1 MEILANFFILSFKA
15 VLIHIEQQHFR
26 CTSFIVLDIVI

>member
-1 MEILANFFILSFKA
+1 MEILAEFFILSFKA
-15 VLIHIEQQHFR
+15 VLIDIEQRHFR